1 MPTQVVTVA
10 ISGNGRATTV
20 IKLIL
25 AVGAVAVA
33 VLMAY
38 AVGYTDGWERSIKHG
53 RSKMD
58 QDYH

>member
-1 MPTQVVTVA
+1 MPTM
-10 ISGNGRATTV
+10 

-25 AVGAVAVA
+25 AVGAAAVA

>member
-1 MPTQVVTVA
+1 M
-10 ISGNGRATTV
+10 

-53 RSKMD
+53 RSEMD

>member
-1 MPTQVVTVA
+1 MPK
-10 ISGNGRATTV
+10 V

-25 AVGAVAVA
+25 AVGAVA
-33 VLMAY
+33 LSLSIAY

-53 RSKMD
+53 RSEMD